1 MHPADIPG
9 GTVPFATLP
18 GNRPHMAR
26 HPSRLITVAEAF
38 GPDRPARSAVARGL
52 ALFLGGFSIVNILG
66 SIAHG
71 FDANIWW
78 IDLRP
83 LPHPFDA
90 LLLASIAAGL
100 IAYGCRP
107 AMGPV
112 RRAVTASLTAAGLLA
127 AIVNAVVFY
136 MLLAGGAIPAAFPIP
151 FSLLIAGSLAAIIGA
166 LLGPRATAS
175 ASRPVLVS
183 VTVAGSL
190 FLFPLMQMFCF
201 GQSDYRRPADVIVVL
216 GAKAYADGTPSVP
229 LADRVRTACDLY
241 RAGLAPRLIF
251 SGGPGDGAVTEPE
264 SMRRMALGLGVPDEA
279 IILDEAGLN
288 TQATIEN
295 TIPIFE
301 RIGARRVMAVSH
313 FYHLPRIKMTYQSD
327 GWEVYTVPAEES
339 YTLRAI
345 PFYML
350 REVAGLWAYYLRAM
364 GG

>member
-1 MHPADIPG
+1 MHPAHIPG
-9 GTVPFATLP
+9 GPLPFATLP
-18 GNRPHMAR
+18 GSEPRAAR
-26 HPSRLITVAEAF
+26 RLSRSTAAHVAAT
-38 GPDRPARSAVARGL
+38 GRSAWSAIARGL

-66 SIAHG
+66 SILHG

-83 LPHPFDA
+83 IPHPFDA
-90 LLLASIAAGL
+90 LMLASIAAGL
-100 IAYGCRP
+100 LAYGCSP
-107 AMGPV
+107 AMGSV
-112 RRAVTASLTAAGLLA
+112 RRILTAFLAAAGLLA
-127 AIVNAVVFY
+127 AIVNTTVFY
-136 MLLAGGAIPAAFPIP
+136 TLLAGRAIPAAFPIP
-151 FSLLIAGSLAAIIGA
+151 FSLLIAGALAAIISA
-166 LLGPRATAS
+166 VLAPRAP
-175 ASRPVLVS
+175 ASRPRTVLMAA
-183 VTVAGSL
+183 TVGASL

-201 GQSDYRRPADVIVVL
+201 GKSDYRRPADVIVVP
-216 GAKAYADGTPSVP
+216 GAKAYADGSPSVP

-251 SGGPGDGAVTEPE
+251 SGGPGDGAITEPE
-264 SMRRMALGLGVPDEA
+264 SMRRMALGLGIPDEA
-279 IILDEAGLN
+279 IILDEDGVN

-364 GG
+364 RG